1 MATRQGVDTAIAT
14 RLGADAQT
22 MFFAVKAEF
31 DTDDILVWSGT
42 DDITI
47 NSETYTGAGTL
58 LSLGGVEEDM
68 ELKSSGL
75 SLALSGMDA
84 TVLDYA
90 LTENYQN
97 RPITLFLGFQMG
109 GSNESAGEL
118 TLFKGRMTSLTIN
131 DTPDGATISID
142 SENRLVDLERPSNL
156 RYTLESQQFLHN
168 GDTGFNRVQQLQ
180 DKQINWGQKQDSG
193 NSGSGGSNT
202 SEVYTIMR

>member
-75 SLALSGMDA
+75 TVGLSGMDA

-156 RYTLESQQFLHN
+156 RYT
-168 GDTGFNRVQQLQ
+168 
-180 DKQINWGQKQDSG
+180 
-193 NSGSGGSNT
+193 
-202 SEVYTIMR
+202 

>member
-47 NSETYTGAGTL
+47 NSETYIGAGSL
-58 LSLGGVEEDM
+58 LAIGGVEEDL

-75 SLALSGMDA
+75 SLSLSGMDA

-109 GSNESAGEL
+109 NSNESAGEL
-118 TLFKGRMTSLTIN
+118 TLFKGRMTALTIN

-180 DKQINWGQKQDSG
+180 DKQITWGQKQDSG
-193 NSGSGGSNT
+193 HAGGGSSTDEQYYN
-202 SEVYTIMR
+202 MR